1 MDTSMEGSSEDLH
14 NAGKCAG
21 GMLCVRKEREEREG
35 GLGRKRSKYIMCVKN
50 LLYIYKLPFFFCGA

>member
-21 GMLCVRKEREEREG
+21 GMLCVRKEREERG
-35 GLGRKRSKYIMCVKN
+35 GGVRTQTKQIHYVCEEFTVHL
-50 LLYIYKLPFFFCGA
+50 